1 MSKKAY
7 PKSNL
12 ASKANQTVKP
22 DLDDLLYSKPK
33 AEIEAEASKSENLE
47 EKTPEIEKIPEK
59 GSEEIGKKL
68 EKLLEINGTSAK
80 KTKKFEAK
88 VKPNVRIYF
97 DEDNYTRFEEM
108 YDEIKKQVRQKTGIK
123 LKETGI
129 SELSIMLIVE
139 EFEKDPDKVLQ
150 KILKI
155 MPKK

>member
-12 ASKANQTVKP
+12 ATKANQTVKP

-33 AEIEAEASKSENLE
+33 AEIEAEAAQSEKLKV
-47 EKTPEIEKIPEK
+47 KTPDIEKLTLK

-68 EKLLEINGTSAK
+68 EKILETNENLQKPTE
-80 KTKKFEAK
+80 KFEAK

-97 DEDNYTRFEEM
+97 DENNYSRFEDM
-108 YDEIKKQVRQKTGIK
+108 YDEIKKQVRQKTGVK

-150 KILKI
+150 RILKI